1 MSGNNQITGK
11 SAYLKFRGNLLGST
25 AIVAF
30 VAVGLAVGASQNNK
44 VHAADISN
52 PVLPNFDVVKQWANM
67 ITVEFSNQCN
77 SEKEL
82 GLPFAPFMDGLD
94 NDVAIAKLQVGFLT
108 YVVGPLWKA
117 IGEMDEGVANCFSNL
132 QANRD
137 KWKELSCSV

>member
-1 MSGNNQITGK
+1 MKLI
-11 SAYLKFRGNLLGST
+11 
-25 AIVAF
+25 
-30 VAVGLAVGASQNNK
+30 

-52 PVLPNFDVVKQWANM
+52 PVLPNFQVVKQWANM

-137 KWKELSCSV
+137 KWKELSSV